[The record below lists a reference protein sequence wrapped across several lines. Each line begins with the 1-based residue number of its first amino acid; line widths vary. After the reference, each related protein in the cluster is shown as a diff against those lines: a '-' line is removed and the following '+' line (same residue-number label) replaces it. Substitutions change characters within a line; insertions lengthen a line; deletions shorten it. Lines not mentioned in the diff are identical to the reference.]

1 MRSPRPERPVNLP
14 GIHFKPR
21 EEEGKEVCVCFI
33 SRCSQALLRRFC
45 RTLEGRRRRGKTL
58 GWSWINEAGWGWQ
71 SRFFYAC
78 CMHSVVGLF
87 KRAIAFL
94 SILALILLRAV
105 EFECLGG
112 KKNGFGFFMQNSHF
126 SEPALLVFL
135 YSSQPS
141 SLSFPFLFCLSQAFF
156 PALSSLLGEAK
167 IFFPK
172 NAILEKST
180 SRFLRGFLFS
190 PLLHLPGLLFSR
202 LYKHLRPRALDWC
215 NVKQRLNSPQQQG
228 VEEEAS

>member
-1 MRSPRPERPVNLP
+1 MRL
-14 GIHFKPR
+14 
-21 EEEGKEVCVCFI
+21 
-33 SRCSQALLRRFC
+33 A
-45 RTLEGRRRRGKTL
+45 
-58 GWSWINEAGWGWQ
+58 EAGSLASSMPAACIPSWACLRGQ
-71 SRFFYAC
+71 LHFYLYWPLYYFVRLSL
-78 CMHSVVGLF
+78 SVLAE
-87 KRAIAFL
+87 KRMG
-94 SILALILLRAV
+94 SV
-105 EFECLGG
+105 
-112 KKNGFGFFMQNSHF
+112 FFMQNSHF
-126 SEPALLVFL
+126 CEPALLVFL

-202 LYKHLRPRALDWC
+202 LYKHLRPRALDRC
-215 NVKQRLNSPQQQG
+215 NVKQRLNSPQQQQQQQQQQQG